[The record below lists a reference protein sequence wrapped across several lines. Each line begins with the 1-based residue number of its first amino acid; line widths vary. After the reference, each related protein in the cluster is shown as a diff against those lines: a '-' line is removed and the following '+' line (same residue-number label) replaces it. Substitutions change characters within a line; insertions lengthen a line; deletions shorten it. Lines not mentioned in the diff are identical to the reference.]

1 MSRKIKVIH
10 VIEHNRHA
18 MEDWKTLG
26 KFNSTTFFF
35 FFRREIIVINDVNS
49 FDILGSLKLRKQDQ
63 HL

>member
-1 MSRKIKVIH
+1 MRRKVKVIH

-18 MEDWKTLG
+18 MEYWKTLG

-35 FFRREIIVINDVNS
+35 RREILVINDVNS
-49 FDILGSLKLRKQDQ
+49 FDILGSLKLRKRDQ